1 MTICVVAVT
10 INKFSGY
17 LRHTL
22 QVPGLLVIRMSTD
35 NCSKLRLKYA
45 LVVAALVKPVVQNSL
60 RNSFLYSTV

>member
-35 NCSKLRLKYA
+35 NYSKLHLKYA
-45 LVVAALVKPVVQNSL
+45 LVVAALVKPVV
-60 RNSFLYSTV
+60 

>member
-10 INKFSGY
+10 INKFSGC

-45 LVVAALVKPVVQNSL
+45 LVVAALVKPVV
-60 RNSFLYSTV
+60 